1 MLALQIDEMF
11 QWSGEHLEEL
21 CQVIAKGGGKRL
33 SSAEGKTARK
43 GHGHCLR
50 ALSLL
55 AADKKTCTILTA
67 NTHTLAL
74 LLKGLFEHGIEYP
87 QDISYHDLC
96 SPALGVTCLNCA
108 ISSEVA
114 QKYQCTKIFP
124 IGLE

>member
-1 MLALQIDEMF
+1 MSAGVVAAGSILPIIPCGFPFSFSWRWF
-11 QWSGEHLEEL
+11 Q
-21 CQVIAKGGGKRL
+21 
-33 SSAEGKTARK
+33 
-43 GHGHCLR
+43 
-50 ALSLL
+50 